1 VSPEIALL
9 IMLYLGLVSLA
20 ATVKA
25 IMDRDLV
32 KAIAYSAIQSI
43 AYAIIYALLLAPD
56 ILIVYL
62 AVGAGIYPVLM
73 LYAVSKTRRY
83 EEDGSE

>member
-1 VSPEIALL
+1 MSPEVALL
-9 IMLYLGLVSLA
+9 IMLYLSLVSLA

-25 IMDRDLV
+25 VMDRDLV

-73 LYAVSKTRRY
+73 LYAVSKTRRF
-83 EEDGSE
+83 EENEPG